1 MAICKFLSPEFAE
14 YLNMNIDDLKKLN
27 KLSERM
33 DDKHYYLKMIF
44 DYYIENNGFFLT
56 NEQREA
62 AYKEYKSKRS

>member
-27 KLSERM
+27 ELSERM
-33 DDKHYYLKMIF
+33 DDKHYYLKMIY
-44 DYYIENNGFFLT
+44 DYYIQNNGFFLN

-62 AYKEYKSKRS
+62 AY